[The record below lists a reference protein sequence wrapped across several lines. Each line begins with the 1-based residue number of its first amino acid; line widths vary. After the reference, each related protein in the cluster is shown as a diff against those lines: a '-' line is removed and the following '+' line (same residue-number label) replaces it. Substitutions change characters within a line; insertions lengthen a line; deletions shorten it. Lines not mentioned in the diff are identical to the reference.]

1 MSGAEA
7 AADFEQLVDLAS
19 ARLGGAVLLA
29 NDDFF
34 AEKENLVKDEAP
46 IWIADRYTD
55 RGKWMDGWESR
66 RRRSPGH
73 DWCVVRLGMPGIVR
87 GVVVDTAFFRGNYPE
102 ACWLEGAVAPADADP
117 VLLAADHAAWF
128 PLLPRVPLAGDTKNR
143 FALDAPWRV
152 THLRFHIDP
161 DGGVARLRAHGEV
174 VPDPAAVTA
183 FPDGAL
189 DLAALEHGAAVIGAS
204 DMFFGGRHHLILP
217 GESRGMHDGW
227 ETRRRRGPGHDWAI
241 VRLAARG
248 RIDRVVVDTSH
259 FKGNAP
265 GSCRI
270 EIADAPGATLE
281 ALAAPGFA
289 WTRLVPESPLRPHEA
304 HTFSVPPEGAAQ
316 PATHA
321 CLRIFPDGGVARLR
335 LYGRLDPR
343 GRRALVVAA
352 LDALT
357 PRAAE
362 AEFLAWLGAPR
373 FAQAM
378 AAARPFADEAA
389 LAAALERAMAGLGAD
404 DWNAAFAAHPRIGER
419 RDDAHGWSAR
429 EQAGAAEADAA
440 TRKALAEGQRAYEAR
455 FGRIFLTCATGKT
468 AAAMLAE
475 LEQRMHNAP
484 AAELAVAIEEQAKI
498 TRLRMEK
505 RLDA

>member
-1 MSGAEA
+1 MQNAEA

-19 ARLGGAVLLA
+19 ARLGGVVLIA

-46 IWIADRYTD
+46 VWIADRYTD

-117 VLLAADHAAWF
+117 LLLAADHAAWF

-161 DGGVARLRAHGEV
+161 DGGVARLRVHGEV
-174 VPDPAAVTA
+174 LPDPAALTA

-217 GESRGMHDGW
+217 GDSRGMHDGW

-248 RIDRVVVDTSH
+248 MIERVVVDTSH

-265 GSCRI
+265 ARASVEGI
-270 EIADAPGATLE
+270 HAPGVGASKLAQLSGWRTLIST
-281 ALAAPGFA
+281 ALQ
-289 WTRLVPESPLRPHEA
+289 A
-304 HTFSVPPEGAAQ
+304 HTRHTFDDELRRVGPVTHLRLSVYP
-316 PATHA
+316 
-321 CLRIFPDGGVARLR
+321 CGGVARLR
-335 LYGRLDPR
+335 AWGVLAPEAVGGLTKLNAMTADEARTAL
-343 GRRALVVAA
+343 RRTNGSSTWA
-352 LDALT
+352 DAMT
-357 PRAAE
+357 
-362 AEFLAWLGAPR
+362 
-373 FAQAM
+373 
-378 AAARPFADEAA
+378 AARPFEDLPALLRTAERTWWSLGEADHRE
-389 LAAALERAMAGLGAD
+389 
-404 DWNAAFAAHPRIGER
+404 AFAAHPKIGEAKVPATG
-419 RDDAHGWSAR
+419 DAAWSTD
-429 EQAGAAEADAA
+429 EQSTAATAAGKTLAELAEANRQYDAKHGFLFIVCA
-440 TRKALAEGQRAYEAR
+440 S
-455 FGRIFLTCATGKT
+455 GRSAD
-468 AAAMLAE
+468 AMLAE
-475 LEQRMHNAP
+475 LRARLGNTAADELRT
-484 AAELAVAIEEQAKI
+484 AAEEQMKI
-498 TRLRMEK
+498 TRLRLAKLIGE
-505 RLDA
+505 LG